1 MNRQANPK
9 IYQHVVPLRQKN
21 VLVIWQKRLLTLVVM
36 NLSIL
41 NLIPPVFAQDDEFT
55 RPMLRGLQG
64 IHVIVEQINPEVE
77 RIGLTRSELQAKTE
91 QQIRRAGIKVLSKEE
106 QILEKGRPYLYVYLH
121 IIKFGTR
128 ITRYLFYIQVQLN
141 QDVYLVRDP
150 TIWGPAVTWSTG
162 GTGIDFDLDNV
173 RSIVKKKVDDFINT
187 FLIMNPK
194 R

>member
-1 MNRQANPK
+1 M
-9 IYQHVVPLRQKN
+9 LD
-21 VLVIWQKRLLTLVVM
+21 
-36 NLSIL
+36 
-41 NLIPPVFAQDDEFT
+41 LIPPVFAQDDEFT
-55 RPMLRGLQG
+55 RPMLRGLRG
-64 IHVIVEQINPEVE
+64 IHVFVEEINPDVE
-77 RIGLTRSELQAKTE
+77 RAGLTRSELQAKTE

-106 QILEKGRPYLYVYLH
+106 QVLEKGRPYLYVYLH

-141 QDVYLVRDP
+141 QDVYLVRDS